1 MANGL
6 TTSEQVFAIRF
17 EHQPI
22 NEQAILDQLA
32 DRGSVNLEVAV
43 HGYWSTESIS
53 IYIRRDY
60 RDAGVWE
67 TQVCHSSGGRDKE
80 EVESDTQ
87 AERNF
92 AKALCAACDWADIFM
107 ADYGPGLE
115 LAYKM
120 SREIENSKR
129 LELIANDPA
138 MTVGEARIMMSRM
151 EHGGVSYRVF
161 NRGVDRFYT
170 NGMLVTCR
178 KTRSGAAQFRF
189 AGSIVSRE
197 HLLCRLIEKSNNVV
211 EL

>member
-6 TTSEQVFAIRF
+6 TSNEQVFAIRF
-17 EHQPI
+17 ERQPI

-32 DRGSVNLEVAV
+32 DRGSANLEVAV
-43 HGYWSTESIS
+43 HGFWSTESIN
-53 IYIRRDY
+53 IYVKRGY
-60 RDAGVWE
+60 SDAGVWE
-67 TQVCHSSGGRDKE
+67 TQVSHSSGGRDKK

-107 ADYGPGLE
+107 ADYGAGLE
-115 LAYKM
+115 LAYQM
-120 SREIENSKR
+120 TREADKAERLALIE
-129 LELIANDPA
+129 NDPA
-138 MTVGEARIMMSRM
+138 LTVGEARIMMSRM
-151 EHGGVSYRVF
+151 EHGDVSYRVF
-161 NRGVDRFYT
+161 NRGADRAFH
-170 NGMLVTCR
+170 NGMLVSCR

-189 AGSIVSRE
+189 AGQVVSRD